1 MIDTQLVMKMFRCG
15 FKSIGGIKV
24 GRVLDHGKEEA
35 VSLENSSIE
44 YRLAGGSSV
53 VIRQSGAEP
62 KLEVCISVASEDAK
76 NAAAGD
82 SVESALKI
90 EKRIREDIES
100 IIYMDNR
107 MGYCC
112 E

>member
-24 GRVLDHGKEEA
+24 ERVVDHNNA
-35 VSLENSSIE
+35 VE
-44 YRLAGGSSV
+44 YPLAGGSCV
-53 VIRQSGAEP
+53 VIRQPGDEP
-62 KLEVCISVASEDAK
+62 KLEVCISVAGDDAENTDTGVGMK
-76 NAAAGD
+76 
-82 SVESALKI
+82 SALEI
-90 EKRIREDIES
+90 EKRILEELES
-100 IIYMDNR
+100 IIYMDSR